1 MKIKWTISD
10 AMSVGSPTRAEPAIF
25 GVVLNVL
32 RPIQA
37 TFEAGE
43 PLCDL
48 GPPS

>member
-1 MKIKWTISD
+1 MKIKWTIGD
-10 AMSVGSPTRAEPAIF
+10 VISVGSPTRAERAIL

-32 RPIQA
+32 RPIQV

-48 GPPS
+48 GTPS